1 MMKCNM
7 GEHLQ
12 LLRRF
17 VCSAS
22 FGEVKQDFNGSRG
35 INHNVGYSHQR
46 SHKQISSDEAKFKYD
61 QHLSLL
67 TINED
72 LDSLEILRI
81 FWVRFSV
88 PLCSE
93 TVLVVFLGVFG
104 VITVDRIPLC
114 LSS

>member
-1 MMKCNM
+1 MIKCDM
-7 GEHLQ
+7 REHLQ

-22 FGEVKQDFNGSRG
+22 FEEVKQDFNGSRW
-35 INHNVGYSHQR
+35 INHNIGYSHQR

-61 QHLSLL
+61 QYMSLL

-72 LDSLEILRI
+72 LDSLERILC
-81 FWVRFSV
+81 VRFCV
-88 PLCSE
+88 PLCFE
-93 TVLVVFLGVFG
+93 TVLVVFLGVLG
-104 VITVDRIPLC
+104 VITVDRMPLC